1 MCIFDPMWLCPFGQP
16 EVVVVPIITIFSSRL
31 MPGKM
36 EVLGYILL
44 LCDGSAAIVWLV
56 KSLYL
61 YLVECILWFRSV
73 KSPFCLS
80 KSMFFRLT
88 QFELYFFSVAFVVAE
103 LLTEIRSWFFLAGIL
118 IFRICVWLKM
128 AIPPNQQFWMG
139 NVILN
144 YRILGYPIFSETHWN
159 CWCFFFSRS
168 LRSKMSE
175 PVLAEMLEKMRVRR
189 LRVGYLLMRKK
200 VAIRMI
206 WHVSSK
212 KCGFHWFHQSNN
224 STLKDLTWF
233 DPSNVGTLLTRHI
246 HTWGFVKDGFQS
258 TDTLGLKKQKWRVN
272 QAKIGFRSHQN

>member
-56 KSLYL
+56 KPLYL

-144 YRILGYPIFSETHWN
+144 YRILGYPIFNETHWN
-159 CWCFFFSRS
+159 CWCFFFPEVWGQRCRHPSWPRCSRRCAS
-168 LRSKMSE
+168 GVCALGTFWCGKKWRSEWFDMWAAKN
-175 PVLAEMLEKMRVRR
+175 VDFTDFTNQIIAHWR
-189 LRVGYLLMRKK
+189 
-200 VAIRMI
+200 I
-206 WHVSSK
+206 WH
-212 KCGFHWFHQSNN
+212 
-224 STLKDLTWF
+224 DLT
-233 DPSNVGTLLTRHI
+233 L
-246 HTWGFVKDGFQS
+246 Q
-258 TDTLGLKKQKWRVN
+258 TLGLY
-272 QAKIGFRSHQN
+272 